1 MQQTYRDINSEI
13 NLLSEGGGLQ
23 LHRDHDAARAFFLE
37 HVNPNTVFFHN
48 LKEKT
53 DYLVDND
60 LWKRET
66 VETYSFDQFKALF
79 KQAYAY
85 KFRFQSFMGAYKFYN
100 QYALK
105 TEDGTRYYERYEDR
119 VVMCAID
126 LSGGDYDL
134 ARDLVDA
141 IIGGYFQP
149 ATPTFLNAGRAQ
161 GGERVSCFLLRVE
174 DNMESIGRA
183 INSSLQLSKRGGGVG
198 INLSNLRE
206 TSAPIKNIPN
216 TSSGVVPV
224 MKILEDS
231 FSYANQL
238 GQRQGA
244 GAVYLNAHHPDIMRA
259 LDTKRE
265 NADEKVRIK
274 TLSLGVIIPDVTF
287 ELAKKNADMYLFS
300 PYDVERVEGKPF
312 ADLSVTEHYH
322 QWVEDDRITK
332 TKINARQFFQTLSE
346 LQFESGYPYCL
357 FEDTANA
364 DHTMGHAGRVQM
376 SNLCVAPE
384 TQLLTDTGYHQIK
397 DLAGQW
403 VNAWNGEEFSRSYV
417 AKTGENQKLLT
428 VDFDNGASIDATE
441 YHKFYVKT
449 GYGNRK
455 VVEKRT
461 SELQPGDMI
470 EKFDLPIID
479 NEGAADFPYAYTAG
493 LHTAEGTYNA
503 SGSPV
508 LRLYPGKLELGEHID
523 YKSSS
528 LKQDSEGRV
537 SYTLHDDVP
546 DKYTVPTDY
555 SLNSRL
561 QWLAGLIDGD
571 GWGNGKAGIQIASI
585 HPAFLEDVRIM
596 LTTLGVSSR
605 WTKAR
610 EAGETKFKEGQKA
623 YPTKP
628 LYRLCIS
635 GSEAQKLRKLGLPTK
650 RVIIEEVEGNRAAN
664 GYIRVESVSDHGRV
678 DDTYCLTEPKLHKVI
693 FNGVRTGQCSEIL
706 QLQTPSEYHPDGS
719 YKTLGAD
726 ISCNLGSLNVKR
738 MLDLDDDAFGDVVDT
753 AVRALDNVARTTE
766 IDSVPSVKAGN
777 DRSKAIGLGQMNLHG
792 ALAHH
797 GIEYGS
803 DEALALWDRYMA
815 KVTFHAMLTSTDIA
829 RVHGE
834 HEYFDGSEYA
844 TGEWF
849 KRKIEPWF
857 EGDKSLA
864 FGVGELHAP
873 TLEDWHHL
881 QLEVYK
887 HGMANAYLQ
896 AIPPTGSISYI
907 NHSTASIHPVV
918 APIEIRKEGRTGRV
932 YYPAPHMTEDNV
944 HLFKDAYQLGYEKLI
959 DTYAVSTYWVDQ
971 GSSCTLFFPDTA
983 TTRDVDRARIYA
995 WRKGIKTIYYIR
1007 VRQRALEGT
1016 GVETAADYCEACQL

>member
-13 NLLSEGGGLQ
+13 NLLSEEGKLQ
-23 LHRDHDAARAFFLE
+23 LHRDKDAARAFFLE

-48 LKEKT
+48 LREKT
-53 DYLVDND
+53 DYLVEND

-66 VETYSFDQFKALF
+66 VETFTFDQFKALF

-322 QWVEDDRITK
+322 KWVEDDRIRK
-332 TKINARQFFQTLSE
+332 EKINARQFFQTLSE

-357 FEDTANA
+357 FEDTANR

-376 SNLCVAPE
+376 SNL
-384 TQLLTDTGYHQIK
+384 
-397 DLAGQW
+397 
-403 VNAWNGEEFSRSYV
+403 
-417 AKTGENQKLLT
+417 
-428 VDFDNGASIDATE
+428 
-441 YHKFYVKT
+441 
-449 GYGNRK
+449 
-455 VVEKRT
+455 
-461 SELQPGDMI
+461 
-470 EKFDLPIID
+470 
-479 NEGAADFPYAYTAG
+479 
-493 LHTAEGTYNA
+493 
-503 SGSPV
+503 
-508 LRLYPGKLELGEHID
+508 
-523 YKSSS
+523 
-528 LKQDSEGRV
+528 
-537 SYTLHDDVP
+537 
-546 DKYTVPTDY
+546 
-555 SLNSRL
+555 
-561 QWLAGLIDGD
+561 
-571 GWGNGKAGIQIASI
+571 
-585 HPAFLEDVRIM
+585 
-596 LTTLGVSSR
+596 
-605 WTKAR
+605 
-610 EAGETKFKEGQKA
+610 
-623 YPTKP
+623 
-628 LYRLCIS
+628 
-635 GSEAQKLRKLGLPTK
+635 
-650 RVIIEEVEGNRAAN
+650 
-664 GYIRVESVSDHGRV
+664 
-678 DDTYCLTEPKLHKVI
+678 
-693 FNGVRTGQCSEIL
+693 CSEIL

-844 TGEWF
+844 TGAWF
-849 KRKIEPWF
+849 ERKIKPWF
-857 EGDKSLA
+857 EDDKELT
-864 FGVGELHAP
+864 FGIGELHAP

>member
-13 NLLSEGGGLQ
+13 NLLSEEGSLQ

-53 DYLVDND
+53 DYLVEND
-60 LWKRET
+60 LWKRDT
-66 VETYSFDQFKALF
+66 VETFTFDQFKALF

-274 TLSLGVIIPDVTF
+274 TLSLGVIIPDITF

-322 QWVEDDRITK
+322 AWVEDDRITK

-376 SNLCVAPE
+376 SNLC
-384 TQLLTDTGYHQIK
+384 
-397 DLAGQW
+397 
-403 VNAWNGEEFSRSYV
+403 
-417 AKTGENQKLLT
+417 
-428 VDFDNGASIDATE
+428 
-441 YHKFYVKT
+441 
-449 GYGNRK
+449 
-455 VVEKRT
+455 
-461 SELQPGDMI
+461 
-470 EKFDLPIID
+470 
-479 NEGAADFPYAYTAG
+479 
-493 LHTAEGTYNA
+493 
-503 SGSPV
+503 
-508 LRLYPGKLELGEHID
+508 
-523 YKSSS
+523 
-528 LKQDSEGRV
+528 
-537 SYTLHDDVP
+537 
-546 DKYTVPTDY
+546 
-555 SLNSRL
+555 
-561 QWLAGLIDGD
+561 
-571 GWGNGKAGIQIASI
+571 
-585 HPAFLEDVRIM
+585 
-596 LTTLGVSSR
+596 
-605 WTKAR
+605 
-610 EAGETKFKEGQKA
+610 
-623 YPTKP
+623 
-628 LYRLCIS
+628 
-635 GSEAQKLRKLGLPTK
+635 
-650 RVIIEEVEGNRAAN
+650 
-664 GYIRVESVSDHGRV
+664 
-678 DDTYCLTEPKLHKVI
+678 
-693 FNGVRTGQCSEIL
+693 SEIL

-738 MLDLDDDAFGDVVDT
+738 MLDLDNDAFGDVVDT
-753 AVRALDNVARTTE
+753 AVRALDNVARTTH

-844 TGEWF
+844 TGAWF
-849 KRKIEPWF
+849 KRKIKPWF
-857 EGDKSLA
+857 EDDKNLT
-864 FGVGELHAP
+864 FGIGELHAP

-944 HLFKDAYQLGYEKLI
+944 HLFKDAYQLGYQKLI

>member
-53 DYLVDND
+53 DYLVEND
-60 LWKRET
+60 LWKRDT
-66 VETYSFDQFKALF
+66 VETFTFDQFKALF

-376 SNLCVAPE
+376 SNLC
-384 TQLLTDTGYHQIK
+384 
-397 DLAGQW
+397 
-403 VNAWNGEEFSRSYV
+403 
-417 AKTGENQKLLT
+417 
-428 VDFDNGASIDATE
+428 
-441 YHKFYVKT
+441 
-449 GYGNRK
+449 
-455 VVEKRT
+455 
-461 SELQPGDMI
+461 
-470 EKFDLPIID
+470 
-479 NEGAADFPYAYTAG
+479 
-493 LHTAEGTYNA
+493 
-503 SGSPV
+503 
-508 LRLYPGKLELGEHID
+508 
-523 YKSSS
+523 
-528 LKQDSEGRV
+528 
-537 SYTLHDDVP
+537 
-546 DKYTVPTDY
+546 
-555 SLNSRL
+555 
-561 QWLAGLIDGD
+561 
-571 GWGNGKAGIQIASI
+571 
-585 HPAFLEDVRIM
+585 
-596 LTTLGVSSR
+596 
-605 WTKAR
+605 
-610 EAGETKFKEGQKA
+610 
-623 YPTKP
+623 
-628 LYRLCIS
+628 
-635 GSEAQKLRKLGLPTK
+635 
-650 RVIIEEVEGNRAAN
+650 
-664 GYIRVESVSDHGRV
+664 
-678 DDTYCLTEPKLHKVI
+678 
-693 FNGVRTGQCSEIL
+693 SEIL

-738 MLDLDDDAFGDVVDT
+738 MLDLDDNAFGDVVDT

-844 TGEWF
+844 TGAWF

-857 EGDKSLA
+857 EDDKELT
-864 FGVGELHAP
+864 FGIGELHAP

>member
-13 NLLSEGGGLQ
+13 NLLSEEGKLQ

-48 LKEKT
+48 LREKT
-53 DYLVDND
+53 DYLVEND
-60 LWKRET
+60 LWKRDT
-66 VETYSFDQFKALF
+66 VETFTFDQFKALF

-198 INLSNLRE
+198 INLTNLRE

-244 GAVYLNAHHPDIMRA
+244 GAAYLNAHHPDIMRA

-322 QWVEDDRITK
+322 RWVEDDRIRK

-376 SNLCVAPE
+376 SNLC
-384 TQLLTDTGYHQIK
+384 
-397 DLAGQW
+397 
-403 VNAWNGEEFSRSYV
+403 
-417 AKTGENQKLLT
+417 
-428 VDFDNGASIDATE
+428 
-441 YHKFYVKT
+441 
-449 GYGNRK
+449 
-455 VVEKRT
+455 
-461 SELQPGDMI
+461 
-470 EKFDLPIID
+470 
-479 NEGAADFPYAYTAG
+479 
-493 LHTAEGTYNA
+493 
-503 SGSPV
+503 
-508 LRLYPGKLELGEHID
+508 
-523 YKSSS
+523 
-528 LKQDSEGRV
+528 
-537 SYTLHDDVP
+537 
-546 DKYTVPTDY
+546 
-555 SLNSRL
+555 
-561 QWLAGLIDGD
+561 
-571 GWGNGKAGIQIASI
+571 
-585 HPAFLEDVRIM
+585 
-596 LTTLGVSSR
+596 
-605 WTKAR
+605 
-610 EAGETKFKEGQKA
+610 
-623 YPTKP
+623 
-628 LYRLCIS
+628 
-635 GSEAQKLRKLGLPTK
+635 
-650 RVIIEEVEGNRAAN
+650 
-664 GYIRVESVSDHGRV
+664 
-678 DDTYCLTEPKLHKVI
+678 
-693 FNGVRTGQCSEIL
+693 SEIL

-738 MLDLDDDAFGDVVDT
+738 MLDLSDDAFGDVVDT
-753 AVRALDNVARTTE
+753 AVRALDNVARTTSM
-766 IDSVPSVKAGN
+766 DSVPSVKAGN

-844 TGEWF
+844 TGQWF
-849 KRKIEPWF
+849 KRKIKPWF
-857 EGDKSLA
+857 EDDKELA
-864 FGVGELHAP
+864 FGIGELHAP

>member
-13 NLLSEGGGLQ
+13 NLLSEEGSLQ
-23 LHRDHDAARAFFLE
+23 LHRDKDAARAFFLE

-53 DYLVDND
+53 DYLVEND

-66 VETYSFDQFKALF
+66 VETFTFDQFKALF

-119 VVMCAID
+119 VAMCAID

-274 TLSLGVIIPDVTF
+274 TLSLGVIIPDITF

-322 QWVEDDRITK
+322 AWVEDDRITK

-376 SNLCVAPE
+376 SNLC
-384 TQLLTDTGYHQIK
+384 
-397 DLAGQW
+397 
-403 VNAWNGEEFSRSYV
+403 
-417 AKTGENQKLLT
+417 
-428 VDFDNGASIDATE
+428 
-441 YHKFYVKT
+441 
-449 GYGNRK
+449 
-455 VVEKRT
+455 
-461 SELQPGDMI
+461 
-470 EKFDLPIID
+470 
-479 NEGAADFPYAYTAG
+479 
-493 LHTAEGTYNA
+493 
-503 SGSPV
+503 
-508 LRLYPGKLELGEHID
+508 
-523 YKSSS
+523 
-528 LKQDSEGRV
+528 
-537 SYTLHDDVP
+537 
-546 DKYTVPTDY
+546 
-555 SLNSRL
+555 
-561 QWLAGLIDGD
+561 
-571 GWGNGKAGIQIASI
+571 
-585 HPAFLEDVRIM
+585 
-596 LTTLGVSSR
+596 
-605 WTKAR
+605 
-610 EAGETKFKEGQKA
+610 
-623 YPTKP
+623 
-628 LYRLCIS
+628 
-635 GSEAQKLRKLGLPTK
+635 
-650 RVIIEEVEGNRAAN
+650 
-664 GYIRVESVSDHGRV
+664 
-678 DDTYCLTEPKLHKVI
+678 
-693 FNGVRTGQCSEIL
+693 SEIL

-738 MLDLDDDAFGDVVDT
+738 MLDLDNDAFGDVVDT

-834 HEYFDGSEYA
+834 HEYFEGSEYA
-844 TGEWF
+844 TGKWF
-849 KRKIEPWF
+849 ERKIKPWF
-857 EGDKSLA
+857 EDDKNLA
-864 FGVGELHAP
+864 FGIGELHAP

>member
-48 LKEKT
+48 LREKT
-53 DYLVDND
+53 DYLVEND

-66 VETYSFDQFKALF
+66 VEVFTFDQFKALF

-119 VVMCAID
+119 VAMCAID

-322 QWVEDDRITK
+322 RWVEDDRITK

-376 SNLCVAPE
+376 SNLC
-384 TQLLTDTGYHQIK
+384 
-397 DLAGQW
+397 
-403 VNAWNGEEFSRSYV
+403 
-417 AKTGENQKLLT
+417 
-428 VDFDNGASIDATE
+428 
-441 YHKFYVKT
+441 
-449 GYGNRK
+449 
-455 VVEKRT
+455 
-461 SELQPGDMI
+461 
-470 EKFDLPIID
+470 
-479 NEGAADFPYAYTAG
+479 
-493 LHTAEGTYNA
+493 
-503 SGSPV
+503 
-508 LRLYPGKLELGEHID
+508 
-523 YKSSS
+523 
-528 LKQDSEGRV
+528 
-537 SYTLHDDVP
+537 
-546 DKYTVPTDY
+546 
-555 SLNSRL
+555 
-561 QWLAGLIDGD
+561 
-571 GWGNGKAGIQIASI
+571 
-585 HPAFLEDVRIM
+585 
-596 LTTLGVSSR
+596 
-605 WTKAR
+605 
-610 EAGETKFKEGQKA
+610 
-623 YPTKP
+623 
-628 LYRLCIS
+628 
-635 GSEAQKLRKLGLPTK
+635 
-650 RVIIEEVEGNRAAN
+650 
-664 GYIRVESVSDHGRV
+664 
-678 DDTYCLTEPKLHKVI
+678 
-693 FNGVRTGQCSEIL
+693 SEIL

-719 YKTLGAD
+719 YKVLGAD

-738 MLDLDDDAFGDVVDT
+738 MLDLDNDAFGDVVDT

-834 HEYFDGSEYA
+834 HDYFDGSEYA
-844 TGEWF
+844 TGKWF
-849 KRKIEPWF
+849 NRKITPWF
-857 EGDKSLA
+857 EDGKNLA
-864 FGVGELHAP
+864 FGIGELHAP
-873 TLEDWHHL
+873 TMEDWHHL

-887 HGMANAYLQ
+887 NGMANAYLQ

-918 APIEIRKEGRTGRV
+918 APIEIGKEGRTGRV

>member
-13 NLLSEGGGLQ
+13 NLLSEEGKLQ
-23 LHRDHDAARAFFLE
+23 LHRDKDAARAFFLE

-48 LKEKT
+48 LREKT
-53 DYLVDND
+53 DYLVEND

-66 VETYSFDQFKALF
+66 VETYTFDQFKALF

-376 SNLCVAPE
+376 SNLC
-384 TQLLTDTGYHQIK
+384 
-397 DLAGQW
+397 
-403 VNAWNGEEFSRSYV
+403 
-417 AKTGENQKLLT
+417 
-428 VDFDNGASIDATE
+428 
-441 YHKFYVKT
+441 
-449 GYGNRK
+449 
-455 VVEKRT
+455 
-461 SELQPGDMI
+461 
-470 EKFDLPIID
+470 
-479 NEGAADFPYAYTAG
+479 
-493 LHTAEGTYNA
+493 
-503 SGSPV
+503 
-508 LRLYPGKLELGEHID
+508 
-523 YKSSS
+523 
-528 LKQDSEGRV
+528 
-537 SYTLHDDVP
+537 
-546 DKYTVPTDY
+546 
-555 SLNSRL
+555 
-561 QWLAGLIDGD
+561 
-571 GWGNGKAGIQIASI
+571 
-585 HPAFLEDVRIM
+585 
-596 LTTLGVSSR
+596 
-605 WTKAR
+605 
-610 EAGETKFKEGQKA
+610 
-623 YPTKP
+623 
-628 LYRLCIS
+628 
-635 GSEAQKLRKLGLPTK
+635 
-650 RVIIEEVEGNRAAN
+650 
-664 GYIRVESVSDHGRV
+664 
-678 DDTYCLTEPKLHKVI
+678 
-693 FNGVRTGQCSEIL
+693 SEIL

-719 YKTLGAD
+719 YKALGAD

-738 MLDLDDDAFGDVVDT
+738 MLDLDNDAFGDVVDT

-797 GIEYGS
+797 GIEYGR
-803 DEALALWDRYMA
+803 DR
-815 KVTFHAMLTSTDIA
+815 KST
-829 RVHGE
+829 R
-834 HEYFDGSEYA
+834 
-844 TGEWF
+844 
-849 KRKIEPWF
+849 
-857 EGDKSLA
+857 L
-864 FGVGELHAP
+864 
-873 TLEDWHHL
+873 
-881 QLEVYK
+881 
-887 HGMANAYLQ
+887 N
-896 AIPPTGSISYI
+896 
-907 NHSTASIHPVV
+907 
-918 APIEIRKEGRTGRV
+918 
-932 YYPAPHMTEDNV
+932 
-944 HLFKDAYQLGYEKLI
+944 
-959 DTYAVSTYWVDQ
+959 
-971 GSSCTLFFPDTA
+971 SSH
-983 TTRDVDRARIYA
+983 
-995 WRKGIKTIYYIR
+995 
-1007 VRQRALEGT
+1007 
-1016 GVETAADYCEACQL
+1016 

>member
-13 NLLSEGGGLQ
+13 NLLSEEGKLQ
-23 LHRDHDAARAFFLE
+23 LHRDKDAARAFFLE

-48 LKEKT
+48 LREKT
-53 DYLVDND
+53 DYLVEND
-60 LWKRET
+60 LWKRDT
-66 VETYSFDQFKALF
+66 VETFTFDQFKALF

-198 INLSNLRE
+198 INLTNLRE

-274 TLSLGVIIPDVTF
+274 TLSLGVIIPDITF

-322 QWVEDDRITK
+322 KWVEDDRITK

-376 SNLCVAPE
+376 SNLC
-384 TQLLTDTGYHQIK
+384 
-397 DLAGQW
+397 
-403 VNAWNGEEFSRSYV
+403 
-417 AKTGENQKLLT
+417 
-428 VDFDNGASIDATE
+428 
-441 YHKFYVKT
+441 
-449 GYGNRK
+449 
-455 VVEKRT
+455 
-461 SELQPGDMI
+461 
-470 EKFDLPIID
+470 
-479 NEGAADFPYAYTAG
+479 
-493 LHTAEGTYNA
+493 
-503 SGSPV
+503 
-508 LRLYPGKLELGEHID
+508 
-523 YKSSS
+523 
-528 LKQDSEGRV
+528 
-537 SYTLHDDVP
+537 
-546 DKYTVPTDY
+546 
-555 SLNSRL
+555 
-561 QWLAGLIDGD
+561 
-571 GWGNGKAGIQIASI
+571 
-585 HPAFLEDVRIM
+585 
-596 LTTLGVSSR
+596 
-605 WTKAR
+605 
-610 EAGETKFKEGQKA
+610 
-623 YPTKP
+623 
-628 LYRLCIS
+628 
-635 GSEAQKLRKLGLPTK
+635 
-650 RVIIEEVEGNRAAN
+650 
-664 GYIRVESVSDHGRV
+664 
-678 DDTYCLTEPKLHKVI
+678 
-693 FNGVRTGQCSEIL
+693 SEIL
-706 QLQTPSEYHPDGS
+706 QLQTPSEHHPDGS

-753 AVRALDNVARTTE
+753 AVRALDNVARTTSM
-766 IDSVPSVKAGN
+766 DSVPSVKAGN

-844 TGEWF
+844 TGQWF

-857 EGDKSLA
+857 EDDKELA
-864 FGVGELHAP
+864 FGIGELHAP

-944 HLFKDAYQLGYEKLI
+944 SLYKDAYQLGYEKLI

>member
-13 NLLSEGGGLQ
+13 NLLSEEGKLQ
-23 LHRDHDAARAFFLE
+23 LDRDHDAARAFFLE

-48 LKEKT
+48 LREKT
-53 DYLVDND
+53 DYLVEND
-60 LWKRET
+60 LWKRDT

-198 INLSNLRE
+198 INLTNLRE

-300 PYDVERVEGKPF
+300 PYDVERAEGKPF

-322 QWVEDDRITK
+322 AWVEDDRIRK

-357 FEDTANA
+357 FEDTANR

-376 SNLCVAPE
+376 SNL
-384 TQLLTDTGYHQIK
+384 
-397 DLAGQW
+397 
-403 VNAWNGEEFSRSYV
+403 
-417 AKTGENQKLLT
+417 
-428 VDFDNGASIDATE
+428 
-441 YHKFYVKT
+441 
-449 GYGNRK
+449 
-455 VVEKRT
+455 
-461 SELQPGDMI
+461 
-470 EKFDLPIID
+470 
-479 NEGAADFPYAYTAG
+479 
-493 LHTAEGTYNA
+493 
-503 SGSPV
+503 
-508 LRLYPGKLELGEHID
+508 
-523 YKSSS
+523 
-528 LKQDSEGRV
+528 
-537 SYTLHDDVP
+537 
-546 DKYTVPTDY
+546 
-555 SLNSRL
+555 
-561 QWLAGLIDGD
+561 
-571 GWGNGKAGIQIASI
+571 
-585 HPAFLEDVRIM
+585 
-596 LTTLGVSSR
+596 
-605 WTKAR
+605 
-610 EAGETKFKEGQKA
+610 
-623 YPTKP
+623 
-628 LYRLCIS
+628 
-635 GSEAQKLRKLGLPTK
+635 
-650 RVIIEEVEGNRAAN
+650 
-664 GYIRVESVSDHGRV
+664 
-678 DDTYCLTEPKLHKVI
+678 
-693 FNGVRTGQCSEIL
+693 CSEIL

-834 HEYFDGSEYA
+834 HDYFDGSEYA
-844 TGEWF
+844 TGQWF

-857 EGDKSLA
+857 EDGKNLT
-864 FGVGELHAP
+864 FGIGELHAP

>member
-13 NLLSEGGGLQ
+13 NLLSEEGSLQ

-53 DYLVDND
+53 DYLVEND

-66 VETYSFDQFKALF
+66 VETYSFDQFKELF

-161 GGERVSCFLLRVE
+161 GGERVSCFLLRAE

-322 QWVEDDRITK
+322 KWVEDDRITK

-384 TQLLTDTGYHQIK
+384 TLVLTDKGYKRI
-397 DLAGQW
+397 DTIADTV
-403 VNAWNGEEFSRSYV
+403 VNAWNGEKFSPSTV
-417 AKTGENQKLLT
+417 AKTGENKQLLT
-428 VDFDNGASIDATE
+428 VDFSNGATIDATE

-449 GYGNRK
+449 GYGNSK

-461 SELQPGDMI
+461 HELQPGD
-470 EKFDLPIID
+470 
-479 NEGAADFPYAYTAG
+479 
-493 LHTAEGTYNA
+493 
-503 SGSPV
+503 
-508 LRLYPGKLELGEHID
+508 
-523 YKSSS
+523 
-528 LKQDSEGRV
+528 Q
-537 SYTLHDDVP
+537 
-546 DKYTVPTDY
+546 
-555 SLNSRL
+555 
-561 QWLAGLIDGD
+561 
-571 GWGNGKAGIQIASI
+571 
-585 HPAFLEDVRIM
+585 LEDYE
-596 LTTLGVSSR
+596 LPDG
-605 WTKAR
+605 TKH
-610 EAGETKFKEGQKA
+610 
-623 YPTKP
+623 
-628 LYRLCIS
+628 
-635 GSEAQKLRKLGLPTK
+635 
-650 RVIIEEVEGNRAAN
+650 
-664 GYIRVESVSDHGRV
+664 SVSVTSVTDHGRV
-678 DDTYCLTEPKLHKVI
+678 DDTYCLNEPKLHKVI

-738 MLDLDDDAFGDVVDT
+738 MLDLDNDAFGDVVDT

-829 RVHGE
+829 RQHGE

-857 EGDKSLA
+857 EDDKELA
-864 FGVGELHAP
+864 LGIGELHAP
-873 TLEDWHHL
+873 TMEDWHHL

>member
-13 NLLSEGGGLQ
+13 NLLSEEGSLQ

-206 TSAPIKNIPN
+206 ASAPIKNIPN

-274 TLSLGVIIPDVTF
+274 TLSLGVIIPDITF

-376 SNLCVAPE
+376 SNLC
-384 TQLLTDTGYHQIK
+384 
-397 DLAGQW
+397 
-403 VNAWNGEEFSRSYV
+403 
-417 AKTGENQKLLT
+417 
-428 VDFDNGASIDATE
+428 
-441 YHKFYVKT
+441 
-449 GYGNRK
+449 
-455 VVEKRT
+455 
-461 SELQPGDMI
+461 
-470 EKFDLPIID
+470 
-479 NEGAADFPYAYTAG
+479 
-493 LHTAEGTYNA
+493 
-503 SGSPV
+503 
-508 LRLYPGKLELGEHID
+508 
-523 YKSSS
+523 
-528 LKQDSEGRV
+528 
-537 SYTLHDDVP
+537 
-546 DKYTVPTDY
+546 
-555 SLNSRL
+555 
-561 QWLAGLIDGD
+561 
-571 GWGNGKAGIQIASI
+571 
-585 HPAFLEDVRIM
+585 
-596 LTTLGVSSR
+596 
-605 WTKAR
+605 
-610 EAGETKFKEGQKA
+610 
-623 YPTKP
+623 
-628 LYRLCIS
+628 
-635 GSEAQKLRKLGLPTK
+635 
-650 RVIIEEVEGNRAAN
+650 
-664 GYIRVESVSDHGRV
+664 
-678 DDTYCLTEPKLHKVI
+678 
-693 FNGVRTGQCSEIL
+693 SEIL

-738 MLDLDDDAFGDVVDT
+738 MLDLDNDAFRDVVDT

-857 EGDKSLA
+857 DDDKNLT
-864 FGVGELHAP
+864 FGIGELHAP

-881 QLEVYK
+881 QLEIYK

-995 WRKGIKTIYYIR
+995 WRKGIKTIYY
-1007 VRQRALEGT
+1007 VRIKQKALEGT

>member
-13 NLLSEGGGLQ
+13 NLLSEEGGLQ
-23 LHRDHDAARAFFLE
+23 LDRDHDAARAFFLE

-53 DYLVDND
+53 DYLVEND
-60 LWKRET
+60 LWKRDT
-66 VETYSFDQFKALF
+66 VETFTFDQFKALF

-265 NADEKVRIK
+265 NADEKVRSK

-376 SNLCVAPE
+376 SNLC
-384 TQLLTDTGYHQIK
+384 
-397 DLAGQW
+397 
-403 VNAWNGEEFSRSYV
+403 
-417 AKTGENQKLLT
+417 
-428 VDFDNGASIDATE
+428 
-441 YHKFYVKT
+441 
-449 GYGNRK
+449 
-455 VVEKRT
+455 
-461 SELQPGDMI
+461 
-470 EKFDLPIID
+470 
-479 NEGAADFPYAYTAG
+479 
-493 LHTAEGTYNA
+493 
-503 SGSPV
+503 
-508 LRLYPGKLELGEHID
+508 
-523 YKSSS
+523 
-528 LKQDSEGRV
+528 
-537 SYTLHDDVP
+537 
-546 DKYTVPTDY
+546 
-555 SLNSRL
+555 
-561 QWLAGLIDGD
+561 
-571 GWGNGKAGIQIASI
+571 
-585 HPAFLEDVRIM
+585 
-596 LTTLGVSSR
+596 
-605 WTKAR
+605 
-610 EAGETKFKEGQKA
+610 
-623 YPTKP
+623 
-628 LYRLCIS
+628 
-635 GSEAQKLRKLGLPTK
+635 
-650 RVIIEEVEGNRAAN
+650 
-664 GYIRVESVSDHGRV
+664 
-678 DDTYCLTEPKLHKVI
+678 
-693 FNGVRTGQCSEIL
+693 SEIL

-719 YKTLGAD
+719 YKVLGAD

-803 DEALALWDRYMA
+803 DEALALWDKYMA

-844 TGEWF
+844 TG
-849 KRKIEPWF
+849 KRSE
-857 EGDKSLA
+857 ERR
-864 FGVGELHAP
+864 VG
-873 TLEDWHHL
+873 
-881 QLEVYK
+881 
-887 HGMANAYLQ
+887 
-896 AIPPTGSISYI
+896 
-907 NHSTASIHPVV
+907 
-918 APIEIRKEGRTGRV
+918 KECRSRWSP
-932 YYPAPHMTEDNV
+932 YH
-944 HLFKDAYQLGYEKLI
+944 
-959 DTYAVSTYWVDQ
+959 
-971 GSSCTLFFPDTA
+971 
-983 TTRDVDRARIYA
+983 
-995 WRKGIKTIYYIR
+995 
-1007 VRQRALEGT
+1007 
-1016 GVETAADYCEACQL
+1016 

>member
-13 NLLSEGGGLQ
+13 NLLSEEGSLQ

-53 DYLVDND
+53 DYLVEND
-60 LWKRET
+60 LWKRDT
-66 VETYSFDQFKALF
+66 VETFTFDQFKALF

-198 INLSNLRE
+198 INLTNLRE

-274 TLSLGVIIPDVTF
+274 TLSLGVIIPDITF

-322 QWVEDDRITK
+322 AWVEDDRITK

-357 FEDTANA
+357 FEDTANR

-376 SNLCVAPE
+376 SNL
-384 TQLLTDTGYHQIK
+384 
-397 DLAGQW
+397 
-403 VNAWNGEEFSRSYV
+403 
-417 AKTGENQKLLT
+417 
-428 VDFDNGASIDATE
+428 
-441 YHKFYVKT
+441 
-449 GYGNRK
+449 
-455 VVEKRT
+455 
-461 SELQPGDMI
+461 
-470 EKFDLPIID
+470 
-479 NEGAADFPYAYTAG
+479 
-493 LHTAEGTYNA
+493 
-503 SGSPV
+503 
-508 LRLYPGKLELGEHID
+508 
-523 YKSSS
+523 
-528 LKQDSEGRV
+528 
-537 SYTLHDDVP
+537 
-546 DKYTVPTDY
+546 
-555 SLNSRL
+555 
-561 QWLAGLIDGD
+561 
-571 GWGNGKAGIQIASI
+571 
-585 HPAFLEDVRIM
+585 
-596 LTTLGVSSR
+596 
-605 WTKAR
+605 
-610 EAGETKFKEGQKA
+610 
-623 YPTKP
+623 
-628 LYRLCIS
+628 
-635 GSEAQKLRKLGLPTK
+635 
-650 RVIIEEVEGNRAAN
+650 
-664 GYIRVESVSDHGRV
+664 
-678 DDTYCLTEPKLHKVI
+678 
-693 FNGVRTGQCSEIL
+693 CSEIL

-803 DEALALWDRYMA
+803 EEALALWDRYMA

-834 HEYFDGSEYA
+834 HDYFDGSEYA
-844 TGEWF
+844 TGQWF
-849 KRKIEPWF
+849 KRKIKPWF
-857 EGDKSLA
+857 EDDKNLA
-864 FGVGELHAP
+864 FGIGELHAP

>member
-48 LKEKT
+48 LREKT
-53 DYLVDND
+53 DYLVEND

-66 VETYSFDQFKALF
+66 VEVFTFDQFKALF

-198 INLSNLRE
+198 INLTNLRE

-274 TLSLGVIIPDVTF
+274 TLSLGVIIPDITF

-376 SNLCVAPE
+376 SNLC
-384 TQLLTDTGYHQIK
+384 
-397 DLAGQW
+397 
-403 VNAWNGEEFSRSYV
+403 
-417 AKTGENQKLLT
+417 
-428 VDFDNGASIDATE
+428 
-441 YHKFYVKT
+441 
-449 GYGNRK
+449 
-455 VVEKRT
+455 
-461 SELQPGDMI
+461 
-470 EKFDLPIID
+470 
-479 NEGAADFPYAYTAG
+479 
-493 LHTAEGTYNA
+493 
-503 SGSPV
+503 
-508 LRLYPGKLELGEHID
+508 
-523 YKSSS
+523 
-528 LKQDSEGRV
+528 
-537 SYTLHDDVP
+537 
-546 DKYTVPTDY
+546 
-555 SLNSRL
+555 
-561 QWLAGLIDGD
+561 
-571 GWGNGKAGIQIASI
+571 
-585 HPAFLEDVRIM
+585 
-596 LTTLGVSSR
+596 
-605 WTKAR
+605 
-610 EAGETKFKEGQKA
+610 
-623 YPTKP
+623 
-628 LYRLCIS
+628 
-635 GSEAQKLRKLGLPTK
+635 
-650 RVIIEEVEGNRAAN
+650 
-664 GYIRVESVSDHGRV
+664 
-678 DDTYCLTEPKLHKVI
+678 
-693 FNGVRTGQCSEIL
+693 SEIL

-719 YKTLGAD
+719 YKVLGAD

-766 IDSVPSVKAGN
+766 IDSVPSVKSGN

-844 TGEWF
+844 TGAWF

-857 EGDKSLA
+857 EDDKNLT
-864 FGVGELHAP
+864 FGIGELHAP

-944 HLFKDAYQLGYEKLI
+944 HLYKDAYQLGYEKLI

>member
-1 MQQTYRDINSEI
+1 MKTTYRDINSEI
-13 NLLSEGGGLQ
+13 NLLSESGELQ

-53 DYLVDND
+53 DYLVEND

-66 VETYSFDQFKALF
+66 VEVFTFDQFKALF

-357 FEDTANA
+357 FEDTANR

-376 SNLCVAPE
+376 SNL
-384 TQLLTDTGYHQIK
+384 
-397 DLAGQW
+397 
-403 VNAWNGEEFSRSYV
+403 
-417 AKTGENQKLLT
+417 
-428 VDFDNGASIDATE
+428 
-441 YHKFYVKT
+441 
-449 GYGNRK
+449 
-455 VVEKRT
+455 
-461 SELQPGDMI
+461 
-470 EKFDLPIID
+470 
-479 NEGAADFPYAYTAG
+479 
-493 LHTAEGTYNA
+493 
-503 SGSPV
+503 
-508 LRLYPGKLELGEHID
+508 
-523 YKSSS
+523 
-528 LKQDSEGRV
+528 
-537 SYTLHDDVP
+537 
-546 DKYTVPTDY
+546 
-555 SLNSRL
+555 
-561 QWLAGLIDGD
+561 
-571 GWGNGKAGIQIASI
+571 
-585 HPAFLEDVRIM
+585 
-596 LTTLGVSSR
+596 
-605 WTKAR
+605 
-610 EAGETKFKEGQKA
+610 
-623 YPTKP
+623 
-628 LYRLCIS
+628 
-635 GSEAQKLRKLGLPTK
+635 
-650 RVIIEEVEGNRAAN
+650 
-664 GYIRVESVSDHGRV
+664 
-678 DDTYCLTEPKLHKVI
+678 
-693 FNGVRTGQCSEIL
+693 CSEIL

-738 MLDLDDDAFGDVVDT
+738 MLDLDDNAFGDVVDT
-753 AVRALDNVARTTE
+753 AVRALDNVARTTH

-829 RVHGE
+829 RVHWE

-844 TGEWF
+844 TGAWF
-849 KRKIEPWF
+849 KRKIKPWF
-857 EGDKSLA
+857 EDDKNLA
-864 FGVGELHAP
+864 FGIGELHAP

-1007 VRQRALEGT
+1007 VRQRALDGT

>member
-1 MQQTYRDINSEI
+1 MTTPLASGKSN
-13 NLLSEGGGLQ
+13 
-23 LHRDHDAARAFFLE
+23 A
-37 HVNPNTVFFHN
+37 NP
-48 LKEKT
+48 
-53 DYLVDND
+53 
-60 LWKRET
+60 WR
-66 VETYSFDQFKALF
+66 
-79 KQAYAY
+79 
-85 KFRFQSFMGAYKFYN
+85 
-100 QYALK
+100 
-105 TEDGTRYYERYEDR
+105 
-119 VVMCAID
+119 
-126 LSGGDYDL
+126 
-134 ARDLVDA
+134 
-141 IIGGYFQP
+141 
-149 ATPTFLNAGRAQ
+149 
-161 GGERVSCFLLRVE
+161 
-174 DNMESIGRA
+174 
-183 INSSLQLSKRGGGVG
+183 
-198 INLSNLRE
+198 SNRL
-206 TSAPIKNIPN
+206 
-216 TSSGVVPV
+216 
-224 MKILEDS
+224 
-231 FSYANQL
+231 
-238 GQRQGA
+238 QRQGA

-312 ADLSVTEHYH
+312 ADLSVTAHYH
-322 QWVEDDRITK
+322 RWVEDDRITK

-376 SNLCVAPE
+376 SNLC
-384 TQLLTDTGYHQIK
+384 
-397 DLAGQW
+397 
-403 VNAWNGEEFSRSYV
+403 
-417 AKTGENQKLLT
+417 
-428 VDFDNGASIDATE
+428 
-441 YHKFYVKT
+441 
-449 GYGNRK
+449 
-455 VVEKRT
+455 
-461 SELQPGDMI
+461 
-470 EKFDLPIID
+470 
-479 NEGAADFPYAYTAG
+479 
-493 LHTAEGTYNA
+493 
-503 SGSPV
+503 
-508 LRLYPGKLELGEHID
+508 
-523 YKSSS
+523 
-528 LKQDSEGRV
+528 
-537 SYTLHDDVP
+537 
-546 DKYTVPTDY
+546 
-555 SLNSRL
+555 
-561 QWLAGLIDGD
+561 
-571 GWGNGKAGIQIASI
+571 
-585 HPAFLEDVRIM
+585 
-596 LTTLGVSSR
+596 
-605 WTKAR
+605 
-610 EAGETKFKEGQKA
+610 
-623 YPTKP
+623 
-628 LYRLCIS
+628 
-635 GSEAQKLRKLGLPTK
+635 
-650 RVIIEEVEGNRAAN
+650 
-664 GYIRVESVSDHGRV
+664 
-678 DDTYCLTEPKLHKVI
+678 
-693 FNGVRTGQCSEIL
+693 SEIL

-738 MLDLDDDAFGDVVDT
+738 MLDLDNDAFGDVVDT

-777 DRSKAIGLGQMNLHG
+777 NRSKAIGLGQMNLHG

-844 TGEWF
+844 TGAWF
-849 KRKIEPWF
+849 KRKIAPWF
-857 EGDKSLA
+857 EDDKNLT

-873 TLEDWHHL
+873 SLEDWHHL

>member
-13 NLLSEGGGLQ
+13 NLLSEEGKLQ
-23 LHRDHDAARAFFLE
+23 LDRDHDAARAFFLE

-48 LKEKT
+48 LREKT
-53 DYLVDND
+53 DYLVEND
-60 LWKRET
+60 LWKRDT
-66 VETYSFDQFKALF
+66 VEVFTFDQFKALF

-198 INLSNLRE
+198 INLTNLRE

-274 TLSLGVIIPDVTF
+274 TLSLGVIIPDITF

-322 QWVEDDRITK
+322 AWVEDDRITK

-376 SNLCVAPE
+376 SNLC
-384 TQLLTDTGYHQIK
+384 
-397 DLAGQW
+397 
-403 VNAWNGEEFSRSYV
+403 
-417 AKTGENQKLLT
+417 
-428 VDFDNGASIDATE
+428 
-441 YHKFYVKT
+441 
-449 GYGNRK
+449 
-455 VVEKRT
+455 
-461 SELQPGDMI
+461 
-470 EKFDLPIID
+470 
-479 NEGAADFPYAYTAG
+479 
-493 LHTAEGTYNA
+493 
-503 SGSPV
+503 
-508 LRLYPGKLELGEHID
+508 
-523 YKSSS
+523 
-528 LKQDSEGRV
+528 
-537 SYTLHDDVP
+537 
-546 DKYTVPTDY
+546 
-555 SLNSRL
+555 
-561 QWLAGLIDGD
+561 
-571 GWGNGKAGIQIASI
+571 
-585 HPAFLEDVRIM
+585 
-596 LTTLGVSSR
+596 
-605 WTKAR
+605 
-610 EAGETKFKEGQKA
+610 
-623 YPTKP
+623 
-628 LYRLCIS
+628 
-635 GSEAQKLRKLGLPTK
+635 
-650 RVIIEEVEGNRAAN
+650 
-664 GYIRVESVSDHGRV
+664 
-678 DDTYCLTEPKLHKVI
+678 
-693 FNGVRTGQCSEIL
+693 SEIL

-719 YKTLGAD
+719 YKVLGAD

-753 AVRALDNVARTTE
+753 AVRALDNVARTTSL
-766 IDSVPSVKAGN
+766 DSVPSVKAGN

-803 DEALALWDRYMA
+803 EEALALWDRYMA
-815 KVTFHAMLTSTDIA
+815 KVTFHAMLTSADIA

-844 TGEWF
+844 TGAWF

-857 EGDKSLA
+857 EDDKNLT
-864 FGVGELHAP
+864 FGIGELHAP

-881 QLEVYK
+881 QLEIYK

>member
-13 NLLSEGGGLQ
+13 NLLSEEGSLQ

-53 DYLVDND
+53 DYLVEND
-60 LWKRET
+60 LWKRDT
-66 VETYSFDQFKALF
+66 VETFTFDQFKALF

-274 TLSLGVIIPDVTF
+274 TLSLGVIIPDITF

-322 QWVEDDRITK
+322 AWVEDDRITK

-357 FEDTANA
+357 FEDTANR

-376 SNLCVAPE
+376 SNL
-384 TQLLTDTGYHQIK
+384 
-397 DLAGQW
+397 
-403 VNAWNGEEFSRSYV
+403 
-417 AKTGENQKLLT
+417 
-428 VDFDNGASIDATE
+428 
-441 YHKFYVKT
+441 
-449 GYGNRK
+449 
-455 VVEKRT
+455 
-461 SELQPGDMI
+461 
-470 EKFDLPIID
+470 
-479 NEGAADFPYAYTAG
+479 
-493 LHTAEGTYNA
+493 
-503 SGSPV
+503 
-508 LRLYPGKLELGEHID
+508 
-523 YKSSS
+523 
-528 LKQDSEGRV
+528 
-537 SYTLHDDVP
+537 
-546 DKYTVPTDY
+546 
-555 SLNSRL
+555 
-561 QWLAGLIDGD
+561 
-571 GWGNGKAGIQIASI
+571 
-585 HPAFLEDVRIM
+585 
-596 LTTLGVSSR
+596 
-605 WTKAR
+605 
-610 EAGETKFKEGQKA
+610 
-623 YPTKP
+623 
-628 LYRLCIS
+628 
-635 GSEAQKLRKLGLPTK
+635 
-650 RVIIEEVEGNRAAN
+650 
-664 GYIRVESVSDHGRV
+664 
-678 DDTYCLTEPKLHKVI
+678 
-693 FNGVRTGQCSEIL
+693 CSEIL

-738 MLDLDDDAFGDVVDT
+738 MLDLNDDAFGDVVDT
-753 AVRALDNVARTTE
+753 AVRALDNVARTTH

-803 DEALALWDRYMA
+803 EEALALWDRYMA

-829 RVHGE
+829 RKHGE

-844 TGEWF
+844 TGAWF

-857 EGDKSLA
+857 EDDKNLT
-864 FGVGELHAP
+864 FGIGELHAP

-932 YYPAPHMTEDNV
+932 YYPAPHMAEDNV

>member
-13 NLLSEGGGLQ
+13 NLLSEEGSLQ

-53 DYLVDND
+53 DYLVEND

-66 VETYSFDQFKALF
+66 VETFTFDQFKELF

-274 TLSLGVIIPDVTF
+274 TLSLGVIIPDITF

-376 SNLCVAPE
+376 SNLC
-384 TQLLTDTGYHQIK
+384 
-397 DLAGQW
+397 
-403 VNAWNGEEFSRSYV
+403 
-417 AKTGENQKLLT
+417 
-428 VDFDNGASIDATE
+428 
-441 YHKFYVKT
+441 
-449 GYGNRK
+449 
-455 VVEKRT
+455 
-461 SELQPGDMI
+461 
-470 EKFDLPIID
+470 
-479 NEGAADFPYAYTAG
+479 
-493 LHTAEGTYNA
+493 
-503 SGSPV
+503 
-508 LRLYPGKLELGEHID
+508 
-523 YKSSS
+523 
-528 LKQDSEGRV
+528 
-537 SYTLHDDVP
+537 
-546 DKYTVPTDY
+546 
-555 SLNSRL
+555 
-561 QWLAGLIDGD
+561 
-571 GWGNGKAGIQIASI
+571 
-585 HPAFLEDVRIM
+585 
-596 LTTLGVSSR
+596 
-605 WTKAR
+605 
-610 EAGETKFKEGQKA
+610 
-623 YPTKP
+623 
-628 LYRLCIS
+628 
-635 GSEAQKLRKLGLPTK
+635 
-650 RVIIEEVEGNRAAN
+650 
-664 GYIRVESVSDHGRV
+664 
-678 DDTYCLTEPKLHKVI
+678 
-693 FNGVRTGQCSEIL
+693 SEIL

-738 MLDLDDDAFGDVVDT
+738 MLDLDNDAFGDVVDT

-777 DRSKAIGLGQMNLHG
+777 NRSKAIGLGQMNLHG

-844 TGEWF
+844 TGQWF
-849 KRKIEPWF
+849 KRKIKPWF
-857 EGDKSLA
+857 EDDKELT

>member
-13 NLLSEGGGLQ
+13 NLLSEEGKLQ
-23 LHRDHDAARAFFLE
+23 LDRDHDAARAFFLE

-66 VETYSFDQFKALF
+66 VEVFTFDQFKALF

-198 INLSNLRE
+198 INLTNLRE

-274 TLSLGVIIPDVTF
+274 TLSLGVIIPDITF

-322 QWVEDDRITK
+322 AWVEDDRITK

-376 SNLCVAPE
+376 SNLC
-384 TQLLTDTGYHQIK
+384 
-397 DLAGQW
+397 
-403 VNAWNGEEFSRSYV
+403 
-417 AKTGENQKLLT
+417 
-428 VDFDNGASIDATE
+428 
-441 YHKFYVKT
+441 
-449 GYGNRK
+449 
-455 VVEKRT
+455 
-461 SELQPGDMI
+461 
-470 EKFDLPIID
+470 
-479 NEGAADFPYAYTAG
+479 
-493 LHTAEGTYNA
+493 
-503 SGSPV
+503 
-508 LRLYPGKLELGEHID
+508 
-523 YKSSS
+523 
-528 LKQDSEGRV
+528 
-537 SYTLHDDVP
+537 
-546 DKYTVPTDY
+546 
-555 SLNSRL
+555 
-561 QWLAGLIDGD
+561 
-571 GWGNGKAGIQIASI
+571 
-585 HPAFLEDVRIM
+585 
-596 LTTLGVSSR
+596 
-605 WTKAR
+605 
-610 EAGETKFKEGQKA
+610 
-623 YPTKP
+623 
-628 LYRLCIS
+628 
-635 GSEAQKLRKLGLPTK
+635 
-650 RVIIEEVEGNRAAN
+650 
-664 GYIRVESVSDHGRV
+664 
-678 DDTYCLTEPKLHKVI
+678 
-693 FNGVRTGQCSEIL
+693 SEIL

-719 YKTLGAD
+719 YKVLGAD

-803 DEALALWDRYMA
+803 EEALALWDKYMA

-844 TGEWF
+844 TGAWF

-857 EGDKSLA
+857 EDGKNLT
-864 FGVGELHAP
+864 FGIGELHAP
-873 TLEDWHHL
+873 TMEDWHHL

>member
-13 NLLSEGGGLQ
+13 NLLSEEGGLQ
-23 LHRDHDAARAFFLE
+23 LDRDHDAARAFFLE

-48 LKEKT
+48 LREKT
-53 DYLVDND
+53 DYLVEND

-66 VETYSFDQFKALF
+66 VEVFTFDQFKALF

-322 QWVEDDRITK
+322 QWVEDDRIRK

-376 SNLCVAPE
+376 SNLC
-384 TQLLTDTGYHQIK
+384 
-397 DLAGQW
+397 
-403 VNAWNGEEFSRSYV
+403 
-417 AKTGENQKLLT
+417 
-428 VDFDNGASIDATE
+428 
-441 YHKFYVKT
+441 
-449 GYGNRK
+449 
-455 VVEKRT
+455 
-461 SELQPGDMI
+461 
-470 EKFDLPIID
+470 
-479 NEGAADFPYAYTAG
+479 
-493 LHTAEGTYNA
+493 
-503 SGSPV
+503 
-508 LRLYPGKLELGEHID
+508 
-523 YKSSS
+523 
-528 LKQDSEGRV
+528 
-537 SYTLHDDVP
+537 
-546 DKYTVPTDY
+546 
-555 SLNSRL
+555 
-561 QWLAGLIDGD
+561 
-571 GWGNGKAGIQIASI
+571 
-585 HPAFLEDVRIM
+585 
-596 LTTLGVSSR
+596 
-605 WTKAR
+605 
-610 EAGETKFKEGQKA
+610 
-623 YPTKP
+623 
-628 LYRLCIS
+628 
-635 GSEAQKLRKLGLPTK
+635 
-650 RVIIEEVEGNRAAN
+650 
-664 GYIRVESVSDHGRV
+664 
-678 DDTYCLTEPKLHKVI
+678 
-693 FNGVRTGQCSEIL
+693 SEIL

-738 MLDLDDDAFGDVVDT
+738 MLDLDNDAFRDVVDT

-857 EGDKSLA
+857 EDNKSLA

-881 QLEVYK
+881 QLEAYK

-995 WRKGIKTIYYIR
+995 WRKGIKTIYY
-1007 VRQRALEGT
+1007 VRIKQRALEGT

>member
-13 NLLSEGGGLQ
+13 NLLSEEGKLQ
-23 LHRDHDAARAFFLE
+23 LHRDKDAARAFFLE

-48 LKEKT
+48 LREKT
-53 DYLVDND
+53 DYLVEND

-66 VETYSFDQFKALF
+66 VETFTFDQFKALF

-198 INLSNLRE
+198 INLTNLRE

-274 TLSLGVIIPDVTF
+274 TLSLGVIIPDITF

-376 SNLCVAPE
+376 SNLC
-384 TQLLTDTGYHQIK
+384 
-397 DLAGQW
+397 
-403 VNAWNGEEFSRSYV
+403 
-417 AKTGENQKLLT
+417 
-428 VDFDNGASIDATE
+428 
-441 YHKFYVKT
+441 
-449 GYGNRK
+449 
-455 VVEKRT
+455 
-461 SELQPGDMI
+461 
-470 EKFDLPIID
+470 
-479 NEGAADFPYAYTAG
+479 
-493 LHTAEGTYNA
+493 
-503 SGSPV
+503 
-508 LRLYPGKLELGEHID
+508 
-523 YKSSS
+523 
-528 LKQDSEGRV
+528 
-537 SYTLHDDVP
+537 
-546 DKYTVPTDY
+546 
-555 SLNSRL
+555 
-561 QWLAGLIDGD
+561 
-571 GWGNGKAGIQIASI
+571 
-585 HPAFLEDVRIM
+585 
-596 LTTLGVSSR
+596 
-605 WTKAR
+605 
-610 EAGETKFKEGQKA
+610 
-623 YPTKP
+623 
-628 LYRLCIS
+628 
-635 GSEAQKLRKLGLPTK
+635 
-650 RVIIEEVEGNRAAN
+650 
-664 GYIRVESVSDHGRV
+664 
-678 DDTYCLTEPKLHKVI
+678 
-693 FNGVRTGQCSEIL
+693 SEIL

-719 YKTLGAD
+719 YKVLGAD

-844 TGEWF
+844 TGQWF
-849 KRKIEPWF
+849 KRKITPWF
-857 EGDKSLA
+857 EDDKELS
-864 FGVGELHAP
+864 FGIGELHAP

-944 HLFKDAYQLGYEKLI
+944 HLYKDAYQLGYEKLI

>member
-13 NLLSEGGGLQ
+13 NLLSEEGKLQ
-23 LHRDHDAARAFFLE
+23 LHRDKDAARAFFLE

-48 LKEKT
+48 LREKT
-53 DYLVDND
+53 DYLVEND

-66 VETYSFDQFKALF
+66 VEVFTFDQFKALF

-198 INLSNLRE
+198 INLTNLRE

-376 SNLCVAPE
+376 SNLC
-384 TQLLTDTGYHQIK
+384 
-397 DLAGQW
+397 
-403 VNAWNGEEFSRSYV
+403 
-417 AKTGENQKLLT
+417 
-428 VDFDNGASIDATE
+428 
-441 YHKFYVKT
+441 
-449 GYGNRK
+449 
-455 VVEKRT
+455 
-461 SELQPGDMI
+461 
-470 EKFDLPIID
+470 
-479 NEGAADFPYAYTAG
+479 
-493 LHTAEGTYNA
+493 
-503 SGSPV
+503 
-508 LRLYPGKLELGEHID
+508 
-523 YKSSS
+523 
-528 LKQDSEGRV
+528 
-537 SYTLHDDVP
+537 
-546 DKYTVPTDY
+546 
-555 SLNSRL
+555 
-561 QWLAGLIDGD
+561 
-571 GWGNGKAGIQIASI
+571 
-585 HPAFLEDVRIM
+585 
-596 LTTLGVSSR
+596 
-605 WTKAR
+605 
-610 EAGETKFKEGQKA
+610 
-623 YPTKP
+623 
-628 LYRLCIS
+628 
-635 GSEAQKLRKLGLPTK
+635 
-650 RVIIEEVEGNRAAN
+650 
-664 GYIRVESVSDHGRV
+664 
-678 DDTYCLTEPKLHKVI
+678 
-693 FNGVRTGQCSEIL
+693 SEIL

-738 MLDLDDDAFGDVVDT
+738 MLDLDNDAFGDVVDT

-803 DEALALWDRYMA
+803 EEALALWDRYMA

-829 RVHGE
+829 RKHGE

-849 KRKIEPWF
+849 KRKITPWF
-857 EGDKSLA
+857 EGDKNLG
-864 FGVGELHAP
+864 FGIGELHAP

-944 HLFKDAYQLGYEKLI
+944 HLFKDAYQIGYEKLI

>member
-13 NLLSEGGGLQ
+13 NLLSEEGKLQ
-23 LHRDHDAARAFFLE
+23 LHRDKDAARAFFLE

-48 LKEKT
+48 LREKT
-53 DYLVDND
+53 DYLVEND

-376 SNLCVAPE
+376 SNLC
-384 TQLLTDTGYHQIK
+384 
-397 DLAGQW
+397 
-403 VNAWNGEEFSRSYV
+403 
-417 AKTGENQKLLT
+417 
-428 VDFDNGASIDATE
+428 
-441 YHKFYVKT
+441 
-449 GYGNRK
+449 
-455 VVEKRT
+455 
-461 SELQPGDMI
+461 
-470 EKFDLPIID
+470 
-479 NEGAADFPYAYTAG
+479 
-493 LHTAEGTYNA
+493 
-503 SGSPV
+503 
-508 LRLYPGKLELGEHID
+508 
-523 YKSSS
+523 
-528 LKQDSEGRV
+528 
-537 SYTLHDDVP
+537 
-546 DKYTVPTDY
+546 
-555 SLNSRL
+555 
-561 QWLAGLIDGD
+561 
-571 GWGNGKAGIQIASI
+571 
-585 HPAFLEDVRIM
+585 
-596 LTTLGVSSR
+596 
-605 WTKAR
+605 
-610 EAGETKFKEGQKA
+610 
-623 YPTKP
+623 
-628 LYRLCIS
+628 
-635 GSEAQKLRKLGLPTK
+635 
-650 RVIIEEVEGNRAAN
+650 
-664 GYIRVESVSDHGRV
+664 
-678 DDTYCLTEPKLHKVI
+678 
-693 FNGVRTGQCSEIL
+693 SEIL
-706 QLQTPSEYHPDGS
+706 QLQTPSDYHPDGS

-738 MLDLDDDAFGDVVDT
+738 MLDLDNDAFGDVVDT

-803 DEALALWDRYMA
+803 EEALALWDRYMA

-829 RVHGE
+829 RKHGE

-844 TGEWF
+844 TGAWF

-857 EGDKSLA
+857 EDDKNLA

>member
-13 NLLSEGGGLQ
+13 NLLSESGGLQ
-23 LHRDHDAARAFFLE
+23 LHRDKDAARAFFLE

-48 LKEKT
+48 LREKT
-53 DYLVDND
+53 DYLVEND

-66 VETYSFDQFKALF
+66 VETFTFDQFKALF

-322 QWVEDDRITK
+322 AWVEDDRITK

-376 SNLCVAPE
+376 SNLC
-384 TQLLTDTGYHQIK
+384 
-397 DLAGQW
+397 
-403 VNAWNGEEFSRSYV
+403 
-417 AKTGENQKLLT
+417 
-428 VDFDNGASIDATE
+428 
-441 YHKFYVKT
+441 
-449 GYGNRK
+449 
-455 VVEKRT
+455 
-461 SELQPGDMI
+461 
-470 EKFDLPIID
+470 
-479 NEGAADFPYAYTAG
+479 
-493 LHTAEGTYNA
+493 
-503 SGSPV
+503 
-508 LRLYPGKLELGEHID
+508 
-523 YKSSS
+523 
-528 LKQDSEGRV
+528 
-537 SYTLHDDVP
+537 
-546 DKYTVPTDY
+546 
-555 SLNSRL
+555 
-561 QWLAGLIDGD
+561 
-571 GWGNGKAGIQIASI
+571 
-585 HPAFLEDVRIM
+585 
-596 LTTLGVSSR
+596 
-605 WTKAR
+605 
-610 EAGETKFKEGQKA
+610 
-623 YPTKP
+623 
-628 LYRLCIS
+628 
-635 GSEAQKLRKLGLPTK
+635 
-650 RVIIEEVEGNRAAN
+650 
-664 GYIRVESVSDHGRV
+664 
-678 DDTYCLTEPKLHKVI
+678 
-693 FNGVRTGQCSEIL
+693 SEIL

-738 MLDLDDDAFGDVVDT
+738 MLDLDNEAFGDVVDT

-849 KRKIEPWF
+849 KRKITPWF
-857 EGDKSLA
+857 EDDKNLA
-864 FGVGELHAP
+864 FGIGELHAP

>member
-13 NLLSEGGGLQ
+13 NLLSEEGSLQ

-48 LKEKT
+48 LREKT
-53 DYLVDND
+53 DYLVEND

-66 VETYSFDQFKALF
+66 VETFTFDQFKALF

-274 TLSLGVIIPDVTF
+274 TLSLGVIIPDITF

-376 SNLCVAPE
+376 SNLC
-384 TQLLTDTGYHQIK
+384 
-397 DLAGQW
+397 
-403 VNAWNGEEFSRSYV
+403 
-417 AKTGENQKLLT
+417 
-428 VDFDNGASIDATE
+428 
-441 YHKFYVKT
+441 
-449 GYGNRK
+449 
-455 VVEKRT
+455 
-461 SELQPGDMI
+461 
-470 EKFDLPIID
+470 
-479 NEGAADFPYAYTAG
+479 
-493 LHTAEGTYNA
+493 
-503 SGSPV
+503 
-508 LRLYPGKLELGEHID
+508 
-523 YKSSS
+523 
-528 LKQDSEGRV
+528 
-537 SYTLHDDVP
+537 
-546 DKYTVPTDY
+546 
-555 SLNSRL
+555 
-561 QWLAGLIDGD
+561 
-571 GWGNGKAGIQIASI
+571 
-585 HPAFLEDVRIM
+585 
-596 LTTLGVSSR
+596 
-605 WTKAR
+605 
-610 EAGETKFKEGQKA
+610 
-623 YPTKP
+623 
-628 LYRLCIS
+628 
-635 GSEAQKLRKLGLPTK
+635 
-650 RVIIEEVEGNRAAN
+650 
-664 GYIRVESVSDHGRV
+664 
-678 DDTYCLTEPKLHKVI
+678 
-693 FNGVRTGQCSEIL
+693 SEIL

-738 MLDLDDDAFGDVVDT
+738 MLDLDNDAFGDVVDT

-844 TGEWF
+844 TGAWF

-857 EGDKSLA
+857 EDDKNLA
-864 FGVGELHAP
+864 FGIGELHAP

>member
-1 MQQTYRDINSEI
+1 MTTPLASGKSN
-13 NLLSEGGGLQ
+13 
-23 LHRDHDAARAFFLE
+23 A
-37 HVNPNTVFFHN
+37 NP
-48 LKEKT
+48 
-53 DYLVDND
+53 
-60 LWKRET
+60 WR
-66 VETYSFDQFKALF
+66 
-79 KQAYAY
+79 
-85 KFRFQSFMGAYKFYN
+85 
-100 QYALK
+100 
-105 TEDGTRYYERYEDR
+105 
-119 VVMCAID
+119 
-126 LSGGDYDL
+126 
-134 ARDLVDA
+134 
-141 IIGGYFQP
+141 
-149 ATPTFLNAGRAQ
+149 
-161 GGERVSCFLLRVE
+161 
-174 DNMESIGRA
+174 
-183 INSSLQLSKRGGGVG
+183 
-198 INLSNLRE
+198 SNRL
-206 TSAPIKNIPN
+206 
-216 TSSGVVPV
+216 
-224 MKILEDS
+224 
-231 FSYANQL
+231 
-238 GQRQGA
+238 QRQGA

-274 TLSLGVIIPDVTF
+274 TLSLGVIIPDITF

-322 QWVEDDRITK
+322 AWVEDDRIRKTKINARQFFQTLSELQFESGYPYCLFEDTANADHTMGHAGRVQMSNLCVAPETQLLTDTGYHQIKDLAEQWVNAWNGEEFSRSYVAKTGENQKLLTVDFDNGASIDATEYHKFYVKTGYGNRKVVEKRTHELQPGDQLEDYELPDGTRHSVSVTSVTEHYHAWVEDDRITK

-397 DLAGQW
+397 DLAEQW

-461 SELQPGDMI
+461 HELQAGD
-470 EKFDLPIID
+470 
-479 NEGAADFPYAYTAG
+479 
-493 LHTAEGTYNA
+493 
-503 SGSPV
+503 
-508 LRLYPGKLELGEHID
+508 
-523 YKSSS
+523 
-528 LKQDSEGRV
+528 Q
-537 SYTLHDDVP
+537 
-546 DKYTVPTDY
+546 
-555 SLNSRL
+555 
-561 QWLAGLIDGD
+561 
-571 GWGNGKAGIQIASI
+571 
-585 HPAFLEDVRIM
+585 LEDYE
-596 LTTLGVSSR
+596 LPDG
-605 WTKAR
+605 TK
-610 EAGETKFKEGQKA
+610 
-623 YPTKP
+623 
-628 LYRLCIS
+628 C
-635 GSEAQKLRKLGLPTK
+635 
-650 RVIIEEVEGNRAAN
+650 
-664 GYIRVESVSDHGRV
+664 SVSVTSVTDHGRV
-678 DDTYCLTEPKLHKVI
+678 DDTYCLNEPKLHKVI

-834 HEYFDGSEYA
+834 HDYFDGSEYS
-844 TGEWF
+844 TGQWF

-857 EGDKSLA
+857 ADDKELT
-864 FGVGELHAP
+864 FGIGELHAP

-918 APIEIRKEGRTGRV
+918 API
-932 YYPAPHMTEDNV
+932 
-944 HLFKDAYQLGYEKLI
+944 
-959 DTYAVSTYWVDQ
+959 
-971 GSSCTLFFPDTA
+971 
-983 TTRDVDRARIYA
+983 
-995 WRKGIKTIYYIR
+995 
-1007 VRQRALEGT
+1007 
-1016 GVETAADYCEACQL
+1016 

>member
-13 NLLSEGGGLQ
+13 NLLSEEGSLQ

-53 DYLVDND
+53 DYLVEND

-322 QWVEDDRITK
+322 RWVEDDRITK

-376 SNLCVAPE
+376 SNL
-384 TQLLTDTGYHQIK
+384 
-397 DLAGQW
+397 
-403 VNAWNGEEFSRSYV
+403 
-417 AKTGENQKLLT
+417 
-428 VDFDNGASIDATE
+428 
-441 YHKFYVKT
+441 
-449 GYGNRK
+449 
-455 VVEKRT
+455 
-461 SELQPGDMI
+461 
-470 EKFDLPIID
+470 
-479 NEGAADFPYAYTAG
+479 
-493 LHTAEGTYNA
+493 
-503 SGSPV
+503 
-508 LRLYPGKLELGEHID
+508 
-523 YKSSS
+523 
-528 LKQDSEGRV
+528 
-537 SYTLHDDVP
+537 
-546 DKYTVPTDY
+546 
-555 SLNSRL
+555 
-561 QWLAGLIDGD
+561 
-571 GWGNGKAGIQIASI
+571 
-585 HPAFLEDVRIM
+585 
-596 LTTLGVSSR
+596 
-605 WTKAR
+605 
-610 EAGETKFKEGQKA
+610 
-623 YPTKP
+623 
-628 LYRLCIS
+628 
-635 GSEAQKLRKLGLPTK
+635 
-650 RVIIEEVEGNRAAN
+650 
-664 GYIRVESVSDHGRV
+664 
-678 DDTYCLTEPKLHKVI
+678 
-693 FNGVRTGQCSEIL
+693 CSEIL

-834 HEYFDGSEYA
+834 HDYFDGSEYA
-844 TGEWF
+844 TGKWF

-857 EGDKSLA
+857 DDDKNLT
-864 FGVGELHAP
+864 FGIGELHAP

-995 WRKGIKTIYYIR
+995 WRKGIKTIYY
-1007 VRQRALEGT
+1007 VRIKQRALDGT

>member
-13 NLLSEGGGLQ
+13 NLLSEEGSLQ

-48 LKEKT
+48 LREKT
-53 DYLVDND
+53 DYLVEND
-60 LWKRET
+60 LWKRDT

-274 TLSLGVIIPDVTF
+274 TLSLGVIIPDITF

-376 SNLCVAPE
+376 SNL
-384 TQLLTDTGYHQIK
+384 
-397 DLAGQW
+397 
-403 VNAWNGEEFSRSYV
+403 
-417 AKTGENQKLLT
+417 
-428 VDFDNGASIDATE
+428 
-441 YHKFYVKT
+441 
-449 GYGNRK
+449 
-455 VVEKRT
+455 
-461 SELQPGDMI
+461 
-470 EKFDLPIID
+470 
-479 NEGAADFPYAYTAG
+479 
-493 LHTAEGTYNA
+493 
-503 SGSPV
+503 
-508 LRLYPGKLELGEHID
+508 
-523 YKSSS
+523 
-528 LKQDSEGRV
+528 
-537 SYTLHDDVP
+537 
-546 DKYTVPTDY
+546 
-555 SLNSRL
+555 
-561 QWLAGLIDGD
+561 
-571 GWGNGKAGIQIASI
+571 
-585 HPAFLEDVRIM
+585 
-596 LTTLGVSSR
+596 
-605 WTKAR
+605 
-610 EAGETKFKEGQKA
+610 
-623 YPTKP
+623 
-628 LYRLCIS
+628 
-635 GSEAQKLRKLGLPTK
+635 
-650 RVIIEEVEGNRAAN
+650 
-664 GYIRVESVSDHGRV
+664 
-678 DDTYCLTEPKLHKVI
+678 
-693 FNGVRTGQCSEIL
+693 CSEIL

-803 DEALALWDRYMA
+803 EEALALWDRYMA

-844 TGEWF
+844 TGAWF

-857 EGDKSLA
+857 EDDKDLG
-864 FGVGELHAP
+864 FGIGELHAP

>member
-48 LKEKT
+48 LREKT
-53 DYLVDND
+53 DYLVEND

-322 QWVEDDRITK
+322 RWVEDDRITK

-376 SNLCVAPE
+376 SNL
-384 TQLLTDTGYHQIK
+384 
-397 DLAGQW
+397 
-403 VNAWNGEEFSRSYV
+403 
-417 AKTGENQKLLT
+417 
-428 VDFDNGASIDATE
+428 
-441 YHKFYVKT
+441 
-449 GYGNRK
+449 
-455 VVEKRT
+455 
-461 SELQPGDMI
+461 
-470 EKFDLPIID
+470 
-479 NEGAADFPYAYTAG
+479 
-493 LHTAEGTYNA
+493 
-503 SGSPV
+503 
-508 LRLYPGKLELGEHID
+508 
-523 YKSSS
+523 
-528 LKQDSEGRV
+528 
-537 SYTLHDDVP
+537 
-546 DKYTVPTDY
+546 
-555 SLNSRL
+555 
-561 QWLAGLIDGD
+561 
-571 GWGNGKAGIQIASI
+571 
-585 HPAFLEDVRIM
+585 
-596 LTTLGVSSR
+596 
-605 WTKAR
+605 
-610 EAGETKFKEGQKA
+610 
-623 YPTKP
+623 
-628 LYRLCIS
+628 
-635 GSEAQKLRKLGLPTK
+635 
-650 RVIIEEVEGNRAAN
+650 
-664 GYIRVESVSDHGRV
+664 
-678 DDTYCLTEPKLHKVI
+678 
-693 FNGVRTGQCSEIL
+693 CSEIL

-844 TGEWF
+844 TGQWF

-857 EGDKSLA
+857 EDDKELA
-864 FGVGELHAP
+864 FGIGELHAP

>member
-13 NLLSEGGGLQ
+13 NLLSEEGSLQ

-48 LKEKT
+48 LREKT
-53 DYLVDND
+53 DYLVEND

-66 VETYSFDQFKALF
+66 VETYTFDQFKALF

-322 QWVEDDRITK
+322 AWVEDDRITK

-357 FEDTANA
+357 FEDTANR

-376 SNLCVAPE
+376 SNL
-384 TQLLTDTGYHQIK
+384 
-397 DLAGQW
+397 
-403 VNAWNGEEFSRSYV
+403 
-417 AKTGENQKLLT
+417 
-428 VDFDNGASIDATE
+428 
-441 YHKFYVKT
+441 
-449 GYGNRK
+449 
-455 VVEKRT
+455 
-461 SELQPGDMI
+461 
-470 EKFDLPIID
+470 
-479 NEGAADFPYAYTAG
+479 
-493 LHTAEGTYNA
+493 
-503 SGSPV
+503 
-508 LRLYPGKLELGEHID
+508 
-523 YKSSS
+523 
-528 LKQDSEGRV
+528 
-537 SYTLHDDVP
+537 
-546 DKYTVPTDY
+546 
-555 SLNSRL
+555 
-561 QWLAGLIDGD
+561 
-571 GWGNGKAGIQIASI
+571 
-585 HPAFLEDVRIM
+585 
-596 LTTLGVSSR
+596 
-605 WTKAR
+605 
-610 EAGETKFKEGQKA
+610 
-623 YPTKP
+623 
-628 LYRLCIS
+628 
-635 GSEAQKLRKLGLPTK
+635 
-650 RVIIEEVEGNRAAN
+650 
-664 GYIRVESVSDHGRV
+664 
-678 DDTYCLTEPKLHKVI
+678 
-693 FNGVRTGQCSEIL
+693 CSEIL

-738 MLDLDDDAFGDVVDT
+738 MLDLDNDAFGDVVDT
-753 AVRALDNVARTTE
+753 AVRALDNVARTTH

-829 RVHGE
+829 RKHGE

-844 TGEWF
+844 TGAWF

-857 EGDKSLA
+857 EDDKNLT
-864 FGVGELHAP
+864 FGIGELHAP

>member
-1 MQQTYRDINSEI
+1 MKQTYRDINSEI
-13 NLLSEGGGLQ
+13 NLLSESGGLQ
-23 LHRDHDAARAFFLE
+23 LDRDHDAARAFFLE
-37 HVNPNTVFFHN
+37 HVNPNTVFFHD
-48 LKEKT
+48 LREKT
-53 DYLVDND
+53 DYLVEND

-66 VETYSFDQFKALF
+66 VETFSFGQFKALF

-105 TEDGTRYYERYEDR
+105 AEDGTRYYERYEDR

-198 INLSNLRE
+198 INLTNLRE

-238 GQRQGA
+238 GLRQGA

-322 QWVEDDRITK
+322 AWVEDDRITK

-376 SNLCVAPE
+376 SNLC
-384 TQLLTDTGYHQIK
+384 
-397 DLAGQW
+397 
-403 VNAWNGEEFSRSYV
+403 
-417 AKTGENQKLLT
+417 
-428 VDFDNGASIDATE
+428 
-441 YHKFYVKT
+441 
-449 GYGNRK
+449 
-455 VVEKRT
+455 
-461 SELQPGDMI
+461 
-470 EKFDLPIID
+470 
-479 NEGAADFPYAYTAG
+479 
-493 LHTAEGTYNA
+493 
-503 SGSPV
+503 
-508 LRLYPGKLELGEHID
+508 
-523 YKSSS
+523 
-528 LKQDSEGRV
+528 
-537 SYTLHDDVP
+537 
-546 DKYTVPTDY
+546 
-555 SLNSRL
+555 
-561 QWLAGLIDGD
+561 
-571 GWGNGKAGIQIASI
+571 
-585 HPAFLEDVRIM
+585 
-596 LTTLGVSSR
+596 
-605 WTKAR
+605 
-610 EAGETKFKEGQKA
+610 
-623 YPTKP
+623 
-628 LYRLCIS
+628 
-635 GSEAQKLRKLGLPTK
+635 
-650 RVIIEEVEGNRAAN
+650 
-664 GYIRVESVSDHGRV
+664 
-678 DDTYCLTEPKLHKVI
+678 
-693 FNGVRTGQCSEIL
+693 SEIL
-706 QLQTPSEYHPDGS
+706 QLQTPSEHHPDGS

-738 MLDLDDDAFGDVVDT
+738 MLDLNDDAFGDVVDT
-753 AVRALDNVARTTE
+753 AVRALDNVARTTSM
-766 IDSVPSVKAGN
+766 DSVPSVMAGN

-815 KVTFHAMLTSTDIA
+815 KVTFHAVLTSTDIA

-834 HEYFDGSEYA
+834 HDYFDGSEYA
-844 TGEWF
+844 TGAWF
-849 KRKIEPWF
+849 RRKIETWF
-857 EGDKSLA
+857 EDDKELT

-873 TLEDWHHL
+873 TLEDWHRL

-944 HLFKDAYQLGYEKLI
+944 SLYKDAYQIGYEKLI

-995 WRKGIKTIYYIR
+995 WRKGIKTIYY
-1007 VRQRALEGT
+1007 VRIKQKALEGT

>member
-13 NLLSEGGGLQ
+13 NLLSEEGSLQ

-48 LKEKT
+48 LREKT
-53 DYLVDND
+53 DYLVEND

-322 QWVEDDRITK
+322 QWVEDDRIRK

-357 FEDTANA
+357 FEDTANR

-376 SNLCVAPE
+376 SNL
-384 TQLLTDTGYHQIK
+384 
-397 DLAGQW
+397 
-403 VNAWNGEEFSRSYV
+403 
-417 AKTGENQKLLT
+417 
-428 VDFDNGASIDATE
+428 
-441 YHKFYVKT
+441 
-449 GYGNRK
+449 
-455 VVEKRT
+455 
-461 SELQPGDMI
+461 
-470 EKFDLPIID
+470 
-479 NEGAADFPYAYTAG
+479 
-493 LHTAEGTYNA
+493 
-503 SGSPV
+503 
-508 LRLYPGKLELGEHID
+508 
-523 YKSSS
+523 
-528 LKQDSEGRV
+528 
-537 SYTLHDDVP
+537 
-546 DKYTVPTDY
+546 
-555 SLNSRL
+555 
-561 QWLAGLIDGD
+561 
-571 GWGNGKAGIQIASI
+571 
-585 HPAFLEDVRIM
+585 
-596 LTTLGVSSR
+596 
-605 WTKAR
+605 
-610 EAGETKFKEGQKA
+610 
-623 YPTKP
+623 
-628 LYRLCIS
+628 
-635 GSEAQKLRKLGLPTK
+635 
-650 RVIIEEVEGNRAAN
+650 
-664 GYIRVESVSDHGRV
+664 
-678 DDTYCLTEPKLHKVI
+678 
-693 FNGVRTGQCSEIL
+693 CSEIL

-738 MLDLDDDAFGDVVDT
+738 MLDLDNDAFGDVVDT
-753 AVRALDNVARTTE
+753 AVRALDNVARTTH

-844 TGEWF
+844 TGAWF
-849 KRKIEPWF
+849 KRKIKPWF
-857 EGDKSLA
+857 EDDKNLA
-864 FGVGELHAP
+864 FGIGELHAP